1 MEAALTQYRLY
12 FCHTLQV
19 VNWQRNCRW
28 CQTGLSEQSAPLA
41 VTPHP
46 SNQLMAK
53 RSTLAT
59 QHHLRLTSAPA
70 AALLLGRAESPL
82 NVRTRLRERR
92 PVSVKRHTARIAAR
106 FATLLAGDVAAIAVC
121 AIIATALAAQVSS
134 GSWLATGFEK
144 AVTAHYGP
152 GALFGP
158 ALILMLVV
166 TGCYSRHR
174 SLNGSIRLLTAAAL
188 ACLIVPWQL
197 WRVGDL
203 PGAVFLF
210 FLTGTLTWTV
220 LLAFRSTA
228 ELFLSRVWPGARGA
242 APALLIT
249 DRSES
254 SIQLEEAVLA
264 AGGDYSLAG
273 YVSIGR
279 RGFDGA
285 LGTIWDLAEI
295 IDAQQAETV
304 IACKHLNDQQ
314 ITSVRDAILAAGCQ
328 LLYPARAVK
337 IAGVRPALVWHQ
349 DQPFFELGAPVLKAS
364 AVILKRIVD
373 TIGALLGLVL
383 LSPVFAIIAAAV
395 RLDSPGPVFF
405 AQDRAGLGGRRFRM
419 LKFRTMRVGADAE
432 KYALSHL
439 NHSGDSRLFKIPQD
453 PRVTRLGALLRRWSL
468 DELPQCWNV
477 LWGDMSLV
485 GPRPFFEADFANYQ
499 DHHFR
504 RLDAK
509 PGITGLWQ
517 VSGRSSVVDFEDVV
531 YLDRQYIEQWSFWLD
546 VSIMFRTLPAVM
558 RRTGAY

>member
-1 MEAALTQYRLY
+1 
-12 FCHTLQV
+12 
-19 VNWQRNCRW
+19 
-28 CQTGLSEQSAPLA
+28 
-41 VTPHP
+41 
-46 SNQLMAK
+46 MAK
-53 RSTLAT
+53 RSTLAR
-59 QHHLRLTSAPA
+59 QHHLRLTSSLGPA
-70 AALLLGRAESPL
+70 ILGRTESPL

-92 PVSVKRHTARIAAR
+92 PVSVRRHTARIAAR
-106 FATLLAGDVAAIAVC
+106 LGALLSGDLLAIAICSAIA
-121 AIIATALAAQVSS
+121 
-134 GSWLATGFEK
+134 GMLATGAGPGDWIATELAK
-144 AVTAHYGP
+144 AVAVQYGA
-152 GALFGP
+152 GTVFGP
-158 ALILMLVV
+158 ALILMLVI
-166 TGCYSRHR
+166 TGSYSRHR
-174 SLNGSIRLLTAAAL
+174 SLNGKIRLLAAAAL
-188 ACLIVPWQL
+188 ACLVVPWNL
-197 WRVGDL
+197 ARGGNV
-203 PGAVFLF
+203 PGAVGLYL
-210 FLTGTLTWTV
+210 LTTTFTWVT
-220 LLAFRSTA
+220 LLAVRAATEA
-228 ELFLSRVWPGARGA
+228 FLSRVWPGTRGA

-249 DRSES
+249 DRSDS
-254 SIQLEEAVLA
+254 SQQLERAVLA

-279 RGFDGA
+279 RSFDGA
-285 LGTIWDLAEI
+285 LGTIWDLADI
-295 IDAQQAETV
+295 IDAHQAETV
-304 IACKHLNDQQ
+304 IVCKHLDDQQ
-314 ITSVRDAILAAGCQ
+314 IASVREAILAAGCQ

-373 TIGALLGLVL
+373 TAGALLSLVL
-383 LSPVFAIIAAAV
+383 FSPVFLVIAAAV

-405 AQDRAGLGGRRFRM
+405 TQDRAGLGGRRFRM

-453 PRVTRLGALLRRWSL
+453 PRVTRLGGLLRRWSL